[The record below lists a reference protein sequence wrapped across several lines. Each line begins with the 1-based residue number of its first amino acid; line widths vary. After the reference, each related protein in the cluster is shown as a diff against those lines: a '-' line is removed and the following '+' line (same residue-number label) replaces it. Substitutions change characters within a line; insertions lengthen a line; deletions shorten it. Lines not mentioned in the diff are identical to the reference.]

1 MKFFQKFG
9 VFMHVDFYHFQY
21 FGLILVK
28 MKAFQKIVF
37 INILRIKS
45 STSSEIFIKIDHHF
59 GMTWLSSCGMTLYSS
74 SNNANKLTNSVEQL
88 QECSTVKFDL

>member
-1 MKFFQKFG
+1 MTFFQKID

-28 MKAFQKIVF
+28 MKAFQKNFF

-45 STSSEIFIKIDHHF
+45 STNPEIFIKIGHHF
-59 GMTWLSSCGMTLYSS
+59 GMTWLSSCGMALY
-74 SNNANKLTNSVEQL
+74 K
-88 QECSTVKFDL
+88 